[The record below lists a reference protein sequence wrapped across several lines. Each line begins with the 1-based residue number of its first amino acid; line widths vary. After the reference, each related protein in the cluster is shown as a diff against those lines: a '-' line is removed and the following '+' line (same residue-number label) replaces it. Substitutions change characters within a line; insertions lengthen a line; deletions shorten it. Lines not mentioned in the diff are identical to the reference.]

1 MILIGEL
8 CLWIAL
14 LMAAWSATVSFA
26 GGALVRRDLAASGR
40 RALYVAF
47 AALLVATAGVVVALV
62 QRDFSL
68 AYVALH
74 TNLTLP
80 AAYAVSALWS
90 GPAGSMLVW
99 ALFLSGAAAVVAL
112 AGAARDRTRGPW
124 IAGVSATLLLFVLLV
139 VCLQA
144 NPYERLAWRVADGQ
158 GLDPRLQVPAMVL
171 QRPLVLLG
179 YAALLVPVVLT
190 LGGLLARRLDA
201 AWAASARRW
210 ALAGWAL
217 LGAGLLLAV
226 REAAAAS
233 PAGGWV
239 WTPGDAVGLGVWGAA
254 TVLLHTLAAGPRRG
268 LLVKWNSLLSTVVAL
283 GAMAGGYL
291 MAAGAGAAVILE
303 PGRAVSPLAWV
314 GGGVV
319 LAAAAVYLTAGR
331 AAGSRA
337 SDGPAPGHRR
347 AGGQLAH
354 AAAVVLA
361 VALAGRAFSST
372 HVVTLAT
379 GQDARLA
386 DPFGH
391 VWRFVSQGVSRY
403 GTDDHDVYAV
413 SLEVSRDGAARGLLA
428 ATRLQYRDAQGD
440 SVFAPVAPAAVR
452 RSALLDARAVLQATS
467 GDRAEVRVTFVPLAV
482 WVWVAGA
489 LLLFGA
495 VVALWPRVT
504 PRDGA
509 GAGSA
514 A

>member
-1 MILIGEL
+1 VILVGEL

-26 GGALVRRDLAASGR
+26 GGALGRRDLAASGR

-47 AALLVATAGVVVALV
+47 AALLVATAGVIVALV

-74 TNLTLP
+74 TNLALP
-80 AAYAVSALWS
+80 APYAVTALWS
-90 GPAGSMLVW
+90 GPAGSMLLW
-99 ALFLSGAAAVVAL
+99 ALCLAGAAVVLAP

-124 IAGVSATLLLFVLLV
+124 SAGVSATLLLFVLLV

-144 NPYERLAWRVADGQ
+144 NPYERLAWHLGDGQ

-179 YAALLVPVVLT
+179 YAALMVPIALT

-201 AWAASARRW
+201 GWAASARRW

-217 LGAGLLLAV
+217 LGAGVLLAA
-226 REAAAAS
+226 REAGAAS
-233 PAGGWV
+233 PAGGWA
-239 WTPGDAVGLGVWGAA
+239 WTAGDLVALGVWGAA
-254 TVLLHTLAAGPRRG
+254 TALLHTLAIAPRRG
-268 LLVKWNSLLSTVVAL
+268 LLVKWNSLLSATVAL
-283 GAMAGGYL
+283 GALAGGYL
-291 MAAGAGAAVILE
+291 MAAGAGAAAILE

-319 LAAAAVYLTAGR
+319 LAAAAAYLTAAR
-331 AAGSRA
+331 TAASRVA
-337 SDGPAPGHRR
+337 PGAPAPPRR
-347 AGGQLAH
+347 AGGRLAH
-354 AAAVVLA
+354 AAAVLLA
-361 VALAGRAFSST
+361 VALAGRAFAST
-372 HVVTLAT
+372 HEVTLTT

-403 GTDDHDVYAV
+403 GTDDHDVHAV

-440 SVFAPVAPAAVR
+440 SVFAPVAPPVVR
-452 RSALLDARAVLQATS
+452 RSPLLDTRAVLEGTS
-467 GDRAEVRVTFVPLAV
+467 GDRAVVRVTFVPLAV
-482 WVWVAGA
+482 WVWIAGA
-489 LLLFGA
+489 LLVFGA
-495 VVALWPRVT
+495 VVALWPGLT

-509 GAGSA
+509 GTPA
-514 A
+514 